1 MRRTKTITYKDA
13 YGNEYEVNN
22 VPASMVEW
30 RIKHIQET
38 NDGKATI
45 ISVIDD

>member
-1 MRRTKTITYKDA
+1 MRKTKTITYKDA
-13 YGNEYEVNN
+13 YGNEYKVNN
-22 VPASMVEW
+22 VPVHLVEW